1 MESVAISGRIIGT
14 GSYVPEKVLTNRDL
28 ENMMDTSDEW
38 IQEKYGIRERRVV
51 SNPDEQNISDLAY
64 YAAKNALEAANLEAE
79 DLDLVILASIYSD
92 IKSPAT
98 ACILQGKLGAKNA
111 VAFDMNI
118 GGCPNA
124 VFAMTTALK
133 YLDGK
138 RFKRA
143 LVVCAEIYSRF
154 IDWSYRNTACFL
166 GDGAGA
172 VILEACPKEEGILAY
187 NLHTD
192 GTKYNKAWWPGG
204 GTVDVPLEKQTPHI
218 EGKEVWKFGHTA
230 TPNVII
236 ETVQDTGLK
245 MEEIDFVVFHQA
257 NVNIIHNVMDM
268 IGLPRERT
276 YMNNYKY
283 GNTGGASALIALD
296 ESIREGRIQK
306 GDNIAICS
314 YGAGLAW
321 GAMVMKY

>member
-1 MESVAISGRIIGT
+1 MTKQNSARIIGT
-14 GSYVPEKVLTNRDL
+14 GAYVPSKVLTNHDL
-28 ENMMDTSDEW
+28 EKLMDTSDEW
-38 IQEKYGIRERRVV
+38 IQEKYGIKERRIV
-51 SNPDEQNISDLAY
+51 SEDQEQNISDLSYNSAI
-64 YAAKNALEAANLEAE
+64 KALESAKIHAE
-79 DLDLVILASIYSD
+79 ELDLIIIASIYSD
-92 IKSPAT
+92 IRSPAT

-133 YLDGK
+133 FLDGV

-143 LVVCAEIYSRF
+143 LVVCTEIYSRF

-166 GDGAGA
+166 GDGSGA
-172 VILEACPKEEGILAY
+172 VILESCPKEEGVLAY
-187 NLHTD
+187 NLYTD

-204 GTVDVPLEKQTPHI
+204 GTVDVLPNQKTPHI
-218 EGKEVWKFGHTA
+218 EGKDVWEFGNTA

-236 ETVQDTGLK
+236 ETVSDAGLEMK
-245 MEEIDFVVFHQA
+245 EIDFVIFHQA
-257 NVNIIHNVMDM
+257 NVNIINNVMDM

-283 GNTGGASALIALD
+283 GNTGGASSLIALD
-296 ESIREGRIQK
+296 EAIHLGKIKR
-306 GDNIAICS
+306 GDKLAICS

-321 GAMVMKY
+321 GSMVLNY